1 MSADFPSHTELHTST
16 LVELGVP
23 KGMTAMAR
31 LVGFTV
37 GAATKAL
44 VEGGEAMEGLGV
56 VSPTSPLFYAPI
68 LHTLEGLGVK
78 MSDTVRVVPH

>member
-68 LHTLEGLGVK
+68 LHTLEGLRVK